1 MTKIKLNKNQ
11 IDRLSEYLGNFSL
24 LIFGTVVVPQFIGSG
39 RLNFISLF
47 VGVGLTILLIVAS
60 LDMLK

>member
-1 MTKIKLNKNQ
+1 MMIKLNEKQ
-11 IDRLSEYLGNFSL
+11 TDRLSEYLGNFSL
-24 LIFGTVVVPQFIGSG
+24 LIFGTVVVPQFISGS